1 MNPNSQK
8 GAPQQRFSTSTL
20 AGEEIVPWLAA
31 EGELAYSP
39 SSPPER
45 DYFFQYSWVIPGIF
59 APDTNRRRHFWF
71 GAAIRDSA
79 AVKLLFQF
87 WNRARPGNIDTLF
100 VANGTVCPNAGLTAP
115 LAAYRSQDDHSFG
128 GNERLI
134 LMQHGSYY
142 IGDIQ
147 CQPVIDRGE
156 LVLYRGIQNEK
167 MFRLYRF
174 VADAMHSGLMRV
186 HARSLADSVTSFNAA
201 HCNLIRCETGA
212 FNDRSFLFDSHCRL
226 EGLNQ
231 EDVALRSALYSR
243 YALEEWCASRKF
255 GPNYVKFRTPLTN
268 VRITTFVANETEI
281 KVIDPNKLQIIEAVG
296 CRVQEVGSG
305 SRNSL

>member
-1 MNPNSQK
+1 
-8 GAPQQRFSTSTL
+8 
-20 AGEEIVPWLAA
+20 
-31 EGELAYSP
+31 
-39 SSPPER
+39 
-45 DYFFQYSWVIPGIF
+45 
-59 APDTNRRRHFWF
+59 
-71 GAAIRDSA
+71 
-79 AVKLLFQF
+79 
-87 WNRARPGNIDTLF
+87 
-100 VANGTVCPNAGLTAP
+100 
-115 LAAYRSQDDHSFG
+115 
-128 GNERLI
+128 
-134 LMQHGSYY
+134 MQHGSYY

-231 EDVALRSALYSR
+231 EDVALRSALYYG

-281 KVIDPNKLQIIEAVG
+281 KVIDPWDGPLT
-296 CRVQEVGSG
+296 
-305 SRNSL
+305 

>member
-1 MNPNSQK
+1 
-8 GAPQQRFSTSTL
+8 L

-71 GAAIRDSA
+71 GAAVRDSA
-79 AVKLLFQF
+79 EVKLLFRF
-87 WNRARPGNIDTLF
+87 WNRARRGDIDTLY
-100 VANGTVCPNAGLTAP
+100 VANGAVNPNANLTAP
-115 LAAYRSQDDHSFG
+115 IAAYRHQDDHSYFG
-128 GNERLI
+128 SNDRLI

-156 LVLYRGIQNEK
+156 LILYRGVQNEK
-167 MFRLYRF
+167 TFRLYRLTD
-174 VADAMHSGLMRV
+174 DAKRGRLMRV

-201 HCNLIRCETGA
+201 HCNLLRCETGA
-212 FNDRSFLFDSHCRL
+212 FNDRSFLFDLHCRL
-226 EGLNQ
+226 EGLD
-231 EDVALRSALYSR
+231 EDDVAVRSALYSG

-255 GPNYVKFRTPLTN
+255 GPHYVKLRTPLTN

-281 KVIDPNKLQIIEAVG
+281 KVIDPNKLQIVEAIG

>member
-1 MNPNSQK
+1 MNHHSQK
-8 GAPQQRFSTSTL
+8 GTPQWRFSTSTL

-39 SSPPER
+39 SSPPAR

-59 APDTNRRRHFWF
+59 APDTNRRCHFWF

-87 WNRARPGNIDTLF
+87 WNRARRGDIDTLF
-100 VANGTVCPNAGLTAP
+100 VANGTVRPHATLTAP
-115 LAAYRSQDDHSFG
+115 LAAYRHQHDHSFG

-142 IGDIQ
+142 IGDIK
-147 CQPVIDRGE
+147 CQPMIDRGE
-156 LVLYRGIQNEK
+156 LILYRGIQNEK
-167 MFRLYRF
+167 IFRLYRF
-174 VADAMHSGLMRV
+174 VADAIHSRLMRV

-201 HCNLIRCETGA
+201 HCNLLRCETEA

-231 EDVALRSALYSR
+231 EDLAVRSALYSG

-255 GPNYVKFRTPLTN
+255 GPNYVKFRTPVTN

-296 CRVQEVGSG
+296 CKVQEEDSD
-305 SRNSL
+305 SHISQ